1 MLWSAENERLLM
13 ALMSTLRLGV
23 VNKSLLVDQLQDVF
37 ILVVS
42 SFGAQHIS
50 VAVNSNY
57 FILVFYLYCSMVQNL
72 GK

>member
-50 VAVNSNY
+50 VTVNSNY